1 MTNAQ
6 RKELRKRGRRDRLHE
21 SLISPEEAVAI
32 SHETLTTEAINRARN
47 VAKASPW
54 ALRLDFNDWNT
65 MRALSYVWNA
75 GRIQGI
81 REERRLRK

>member
-6 RKELRKRGRRDRLHE
+6 RRELRKKSRRDRLHE
-21 SLISPEEAVAI
+21 SLVSPEEAVAI
-32 SHETLTTEAINRARN
+32 SHVTLTIEAIKRARN
-47 VAKASPW
+47 VAKAAPW
-54 ALRLDFNDWNT
+54 SLRMDFNDWST